1 MLFFLA
7 CVKLKAHRVFSLQA
21 EVVHVSMCIIIKQT
35 FQNDHELHHLVPVVQ
50 KMYNAICWINLY
62 PLYSPIL
69 VFVILVSVG

>member
-35 FQNDHELHHLVPVVQ
+35 FQNDHELHHLVLDKSLSTVQPNIGVCNTCFCRVV
-50 KMYNAICWINLY
+50 I
-62 PLYSPIL
+62 
-69 VFVILVSVG
+69 